1 MRKLILLILVLCLA
15 ASGCALAD
23 EIRKVQ
29 TSLFSIDLPADLTYD
44 ADEFSLEKY
53 SYLKHILK
61 PITIQG
67 WHDDYTLMI
76 SLYDFPS
83 DERHRIDNRPDKQEA
98 LFDLIREYNALERLQ
113 GVRTVRPEGDFRD
126 FVIGSDPARDYHI
139 ATYFN
144 ENRGEG
150 YVFEL
155 QGKNAAMTTAEAE
168 ALLLSIVTT
177 LREASEIYPE
187 YTGKTLVITQVG
199 INVRS
204 APNPNSSVLLVA
216 QQGQTFPFLGEN
228 GIWYMVDVN
237 GKIGYVSKSLSA
249 IQE

>member
-15 ASGCALAD
+15 AGSCALAD
-23 EIRKVQ
+23 EPRKVQ

-44 ADEFSLEKY
+44 TDEFSLEKY

-98 LFDLIREYNALERLQ
+98 LFDLIREYNALARLQ

-126 FVIGSDPARDYHI
+126 FVIGSDTARDYHI

-155 QGKNAAMTTAEAE
+155 RGKNASMTTADAE

-187 YTGKTLVITQVG
+187 YTGKTLVVTHSG

-204 APNPNSSVLLVA
+204 QPDADSAVLLVA
-216 QQGQTFPFLGEN
+216 RQGDTFPYLGEN
-228 GIWYMVDVN
+228 GIWYMIDV
-237 GKIGYVSKSLSA
+237 GGQVGYVSKALT
-249 IQE
+249 QVQ